1 MEARPCPIAE
11 FFNGTKQ
18 MLVPLFQ
25 RSYEWGPKE
34 WDVLWD
40 DILEQYEHNQE
51 TATASHFTGAIVTAP
66 ARSVPVGVSKF
77 LVIDGQQRLTTVAVL
92 ICALRSFLDPAA
104 PKYRKLTSLLLNEHD
119 EGLDHY
125 KLLPTQ
131 PDRAAYKEL
140 VDGGSAS
147 SSRFGQAY
155 GFFKE
160 KIMSSD
166 SDGSPIDLDR
176 LIDAINNRITVV
188 AIHLGDAD
196 DPYLIFESLNAKGAP
211 LTQADLIRNYLLLRL
226 HANEQQQIYES
237 AWLPMQSRLPGE
249 HLTEFMRQYLML
261 SGEEVGKSSI
271 YAVLKK
277 RLASMPDVAVAD
289 ELRRLLPFSAL
300 YAQIIGLQEAAEPAV
315 QKGLIRLRRWDVA
328 TANTFLLKLLAAH
341 SDGHIS
347 GKDVASCLSII
358 ESFVV
363 RRAVC
368 GVPTNQLKRIFLAL
382 TKDFRTE
389 DFITWL
395 DGTLAT
401 GTSGRR
407 WPKDEEFREWLSR
420 YRAYAQPLDRCKF
433 ILESIERS
441 YGHKEEVHFSSA
453 TIEHVMPQTMSDHW
467 ITALGSDW
475 MAVHERW
482 IDLLGNLTLTGY
494 NSELSNAPFAE
505 KRELLAESN
514 FEMNKWISDR
524 GSWTESAIRDRTD
537 ELYRQA
543 IQVWKRP
550 NDLAAI
556 A

>member
-1 MEARPCPIAE
+1 MEARPCPIIE

-34 WDVLWD
+34 WEVLWD

-51 TATASHFTGAIVTAP
+51 TVMASHFTGAIVTAP

-92 ICALRSFLDPAA
+92 ICTLRSFLESTT

-131 PDRAAYKEL
+131 PDRTAYKEL
-140 VDGGSAS
+140 VDQGIAN
-147 SSRFGQAY
+147 SSRFGQAFV
-155 GFFKE
+155 FFKE
-160 KIMSSD
+160 KIASSD

-188 AIHLGDAD
+188 AIHLGEAD

-226 HANEQQQIYES
+226 HANEQQEIYES
-237 AWLPMQSRLPGE
+237 AWLPMQGRLPGD

-261 SGEEVGKSSI
+261 NGDEVGKSSI

-277 RLASMPDVAVAD
+277 RLASTPDAAVAA
-289 ELRRLLPFSAL
+289 ELRSLLVFSVP
-300 YAQIIGLQEAAEPAV
+300 YAQIVGLQESAESEI
-315 QKGLIRLRRWDVA
+315 QRGLSRLRRWDVA
-328 TANTFLLKLLAAH
+328 TSNTFLLKLLAAH
-341 SDGHIS
+341 NDGRVPTN
-347 GKDVASCLSII
+347 DVASCLAII

-363 RRAVC
+363 RRAIC
-368 GVPTNQLKRIFLAL
+368 SVPTNQLKRIFLTL
-382 TKDFRTE
+382 TKEFRSE
-389 DFITWL
+389 GVVNWL
-395 DGTLAT
+395 EHTLAG

-407 WPKDEEFREWLSR
+407 WPKDEEFREWLFR

-433 ILESIERS
+433 ILECIERS
-441 YGHKEEVHFSSA
+441 YRHKEEVQFASA
-453 TIEHVMPQTMSDHW
+453 TIEHVMPQTMSEQW
-467 ITALGSDW
+467 IASLGPDW
-475 MAVHERW
+475 KSVHEKW
-482 IDLLGNLTLTGY
+482 IDLLGNLSLTGY

-505 KRELLAESN
+505 KRELLDASN
-514 FEMNKWISDR
+514 FEMNKWISGRD
-524 GSWTESAIRDRTD
+524 SWTEIDMRDRTE

-543 IQVWKRP
+543 IQIWIRP
-550 NDLAAI
+550 EDPSA
-556 A
+556 